1 MEYGLVTENQFQIK
15 EERYERNERNE
26 RDEKDERNERNGRHE
41 VNHQTQLLLQRLF
54 LLSSSLPP
62 TRAHGLW
69 KLP

>member
-15 EERYERNERNE
+15 EERYERNER
-26 RDEKDERNERNGRHE
+26 DEKDERNERHE